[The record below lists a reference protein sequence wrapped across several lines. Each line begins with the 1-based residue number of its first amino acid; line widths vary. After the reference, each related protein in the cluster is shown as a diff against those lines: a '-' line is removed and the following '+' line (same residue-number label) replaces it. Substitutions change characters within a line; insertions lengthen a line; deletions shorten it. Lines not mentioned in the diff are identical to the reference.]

1 MAGMENLSEILGDML
16 TTKEVA
22 DRLGV
27 SVAKV
32 HRMVAA
38 KVLQPQFK
46 VDGQTGSFY
55 FKAADV
61 DELKAAS

>member
-1 MAGMENLSEILGDML
+1 MESLSEILGDML

-32 HRMVAA
+32 HRLIAA
-38 KVLQPQFK
+38 GVIAPHFK
-46 VDGQTGSFY
+46 LDGKTGRYY
-55 FKAADV
+55 FAASDV
-61 DELKAAS
+61 DDLAAAS

>member
-1 MAGMENLSEILGDML
+1 MESLSEILGDML

-32 HRMVAA
+32 HRLIAA
-38 KVLQPQFK
+38 KVIAPEFK
-46 VDGQTGSFY
+46 LDGQTGRYY
-55 FKAADV
+55 FKAADIE
-61 DELKAAS
+61 ELAAAS